1 MFYLPII
8 YLLTGIIW
16 FLRVLSFMI
25 IANALLSWFLDPM
38 HPIRDLLAR
47 FINPVLRPI
56 RRITDKLTANSSM
69 PIDISPIVAYFA
81 LMLIIQLLIGMQDF
95 LRYRAF
101 MY

>member
-81 LMLIIQLLIGMQDF
+81 LMLIIQLLSGMQDF

>member
-1 MFYLPII
+1 
-8 YLLTGIIW
+8 
-16 FLRVLSFMI
+16 MI